1 MAPLIVEGLATL
13 YSDADGDGG
22 TEGVGTGVTVWGDAA
37 G

>member
-1 MAPLIVEGLATL
+1 MRPRGSGGLIVLCA
-13 YSDADGDGG
+13 DAEGDGG